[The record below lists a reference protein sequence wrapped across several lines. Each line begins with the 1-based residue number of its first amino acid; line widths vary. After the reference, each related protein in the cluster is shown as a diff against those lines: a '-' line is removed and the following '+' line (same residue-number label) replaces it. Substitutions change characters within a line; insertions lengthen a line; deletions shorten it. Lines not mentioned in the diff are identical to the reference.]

1 MRRAAWAII
10 GLLLLVAAAA
20 ASFQAIENRADA
32 HRTPEI
38 GRLVDVGGFRLKL
51 NCSGEG
57 NPAVILEGGLG
68 DPSVDWR
75 QVQPEIAK
83 FSRVCS
89 YDRAGYGGSDAG
101 PMPRSS
107 AQIAAELH
115 TLLENAGEKPPYI
128 LVGHSIGGII
138 ARFFERKYPDETK
151 GLVLVDATSEDTKLF
166 INGKIQRLRLLS
178 QGRAIPPVKK
188 RPDTLTKIPSGKELE
203 EIQKMVGQ
211 PKTESPFDKLPIEQ

>member
-1 MRRAAWAII
+1 MKRFLLFAYLMGLIQILCAQTNPAA
-10 GLLLLVAAAA
+10 
-20 ASFQAIENRADA
+20 
-32 HRTPEI
+32 P
-38 GRLVDVGGFRLKL
+38 GRLIDIGGYHLHIDIRGKGRPVVVLIAGSEAFSL
-51 NCSGEG
+51 
-57 NPAVILEGGLG
+57 
-68 DPSVDWR
+68 DWALVMPKVS
-75 QVQPEIAK
+75 Q
-83 FSRVCS
+83 FTTVCS
-89 YDRAGYGGSDAG
+89 YDRPGLAWSDPGPLPGSFD
-101 PMPRSS
+101 
-107 AQIAAELH
+107 QDVYELH
-115 TLLENAGEKPPYI
+115 SLLEKAGLAPPYI